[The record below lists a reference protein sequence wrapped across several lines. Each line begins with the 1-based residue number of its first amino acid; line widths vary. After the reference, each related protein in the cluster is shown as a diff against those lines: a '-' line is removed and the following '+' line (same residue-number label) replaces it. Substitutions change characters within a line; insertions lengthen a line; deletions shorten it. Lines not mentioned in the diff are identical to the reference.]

1 MSEACGRAAGRP
13 GVRVAQR
20 DSGVRAGTCLPR
32 EPGGAAGGAS
42 TRQPGAGPGAAPP
55 APALENRY
63 ACALMWGEHD
73 PREAWQAKPTAS
85 PERSRVGC
93 RPAVRP
99 FRVGVVRSVG
109 PRGLAAAARGL
120 QRRALAPHVWTDRP
134 EEVEGAVL
142 GGGEPLISGG
152 VGSSPGGLL
161 GGGAAGGEGRDSE
174 SQAQRPAVPGVPPCL
189 YPAPAVRSGSEESWG
204 VATAPSTAARL
215 TDFLP
220 WRMLALC
227 CARLPRLVT
236 RGGRALGMRL
246 V

>member
-1 MSEACGRAAGRP
+1 MAARGGSWGSTPRPRPGEPLRMRPDVGRARP
-13 GVRVAQR
+13 
-20 DSGVRAGTCLPR
+20 
-32 EPGGAAGGAS
+32 
-42 TRQPGAGPGAAPP
+42 
-55 APALENRY
+55 
-63 ACALMWGEHD
+63 
-73 PREAWQAKPTAS
+73 
-85 PERSRVGC
+85 
-93 RPAVRP
+93 
-99 FRVGVVRSVG
+99 
-109 PRGLAAAARGL
+109 PRGLAGKAYGQPSEVTRGLPPGSQTLQSGGRKVRGAPWARGSCAGAAE
-120 QRRALAPHVWTDRP
+120 RRALAPHVWTDRP

-189 YPAPAVRSGSEESWG
+189 YPAPAVRSGSEKSWG
-204 VATAPSTAARL
+204 VATAPSMAARL

>member
-1 MSEACGRAAGRP
+1 MSEACGPAAGRP

-20 DSGVRAGTCLPR
+20 DSGVRAGTCLP
-32 EPGGAAGGAS
+32 
-42 TRQPGAGPGAAPP
+42 PGARWGCGRRKHAAARGGSWGSTP

-120 QRRALAPHVWTDRP
+120 QRDGLWLHTCGQTDQRRWRGQSWVAASRSSREVW
-134 EEVEGAVL
+134 EAVL
-142 GGGEPLISGG
+142 EGCSVVVLRAGRGEIAKAKHSGRLCQA
-152 VGSSPGGLL
+152 SLHAFTPRLPS
-161 GGGAAGGEGRDSE
+161 GAAARKAGEWP
-174 SQAQRPAVPGVPPCL
+174 QRHPWPPA
-189 YPAPAVRSGSEESWG
+189 
-204 VATAPSTAARL
+204 
-215 TDFLP
+215 
-220 WRMLALC
+220 
-227 CARLPRLVT
+227 
-236 RGGRALGMRL
+236 
-246 V
+246 